1 MDGYLLFLMEFVTSF
16 LSVKV
21 IIIGALGYTLFGDRG
36 DQLMDMSRC
45 RDIQVEDLGMV
56 FWDNRSEIIKN
67 SSL

>member
-1 MDGYLLFLMEFVTSF
+1 
-16 LSVKV
+16 
-21 IIIGALGYTLFGDRG
+21 
-36 DQLMDMSRC
+36 MDMSRC

>member
-1 MDGYLLFLMEFVTSF
+1 MGIFSFSCQSVTSF